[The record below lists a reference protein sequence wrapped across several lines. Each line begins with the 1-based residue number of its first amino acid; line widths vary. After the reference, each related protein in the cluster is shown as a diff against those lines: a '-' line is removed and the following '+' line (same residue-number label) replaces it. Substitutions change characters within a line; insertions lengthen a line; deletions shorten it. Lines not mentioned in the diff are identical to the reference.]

1 MAMNPQPMP
10 APSEPAK
17 SRASETPTQAS
28 VWLVLGDKKGD
39 NGQVETLA
47 RALGWD
53 CERKHLQMREPYVL
67 GKPRV
72 EASLH
77 HIDPSRSDPLEPPW
91 PDLVITI
98 GRRPSM
104 AALWIREQSGGHT
117 KIVLVGKPSCAI
129 ERLDLIIASS
139 EAHLPPLPNVM
150 SVSLP
155 LMQVDEAAVE
165 LAGAD
170 WEARFAEL
178 PRPLIGIMVG
188 GPTSPFAF
196 NASVIDGL
204 VDVVNG
210 VVQELGG
217 TPYITTSRRTTP
229 KLVADLKAKL
239 PPEARVFEWSPEASD
254 NPYLG
259 LLALA
264 DGFVVTGDSVSM
276 MVEIV
281 RLRKPLAIFP
291 LPSGRLGAL
300 DQARRSFA
308 RWIFSP
314 VGETLADRL
323 RRVMARAFYRLGL
336 LTQTRDFR
344 EFHRMLLDHGL
355 AVPLGK
361 GFPPPC
367 GELPD
372 DVSPA
377 VSRIKALMANR

>member
-1 MAMNPQPMP
+1 MAALGDPAEGQAAETRNQP
-10 APSEPAK
+10 
-17 SRASETPTQAS
+17 S

-47 RALGWD
+47 GALGWD
-53 CERKHLQMREPYVL
+53 CERKHLRMREPYVL

-72 EASLH
+72 VPSLH

-150 SVSLP
+150 SVGLP
-155 LMQVDEAAVE
+155 LMQVDEDAVAA
-165 LAGAD
+165 AGTA
-170 WEARFAEL
+170 WRPRFAEL

-196 NASVIDGL
+196 DAS
-204 VDVVNG
+204 VVNG
-210 VVQELGG
+210 LVKVAEEIVRDRGG

-229 KLVADLKAKL
+229 SLVAELKAKL
-239 PPEARVFEWSPEASD
+239 PPEARLFEWSPEAVE

-259 LLALA
+259 LLDLA

-291 LPSGRLGAL
+291 LPTGRLGAL

-314 VGETLADRL
+314 SRDSAGSGLRIALA
-323 RRVMARAFYRLGL
+323 RVLYRLGL

-344 EFHRMLLDHGL
+344 AFHRMLIDRGL
-355 AVPLGK
+355 AVRLGE
-361 GFPPPC
+361 GLRPPQ
-367 GELPD
+367 GDLAD
-372 DVSPA
+372 NLATA
-377 VSRIKALMANR
+377 VARIKALMGCR

>member
-1 MAMNPQPMP
+1 MKQP
-10 APSEPAK
+10 
-17 SRASETPTQAS
+17 S

-155 LMQVDEAAVE
+155 LMQIDESAVAA
-165 LAGAD
+165 AGEA
-170 WEARFAEL
+170 WQARFAEL
-178 PRPLIGIMVG
+178 PRPLIGIMIG

-196 NASVIDGL
+196 NASVVDGL
-204 VDVVNG
+204 IEVVTG
-210 VVQELGG
+210 IVRDLGG

-239 PPEARVFEWSPEASD
+239 PPEARLFEWSPEASE

-314 VGETLADRL
+314 DGETLADRF
-323 RRVMARAFYRLGL
+323 RRVVARGFYRLGL

-344 EFHRMLLDHGL
+344 AFHRMLIDLGL

-361 GFPPPC
+361 GFQPPR
-367 GELPD
+367 GQLPD
-372 DVSPA
+372 DVGLA
-377 VSRIKALMANR
+377 VSRIRALMVDR

>member
-1 MAMNPQPMP
+1 
-10 APSEPAK
+10 
-17 SRASETPTQAS
+17 
-28 VWLVLGDKKGD
+28 LVLGDKKGD

-67 GKPRV
+67 GKPKV
-72 EASLH
+72 KASLH

-117 KIVLVGKPSCAI
+117 KIVLIGKPSCAI

-155 LMQVDEAAVE
+155 LMQVDEAAVAA
-165 LAGAD
+165 AGAA
-170 WEARFAEL
+170 WQARFAEL
-178 PRPLIGIMVG
+178 PRPLIGIMIG
-188 GPTSPFAF
+188 GPTSPFSF
-196 NASVIDGL
+196 NASVVDGL
-204 VDVVNG
+204 IEVVTEIVHG
-210 VVQELGG
+210 LGG

-229 KLVADLKAKL
+229 RLVADLKAKL
-239 PPEARVFEWSPEASD
+239 PPEARLFEWSPEASD

-314 VGETLADRL
+314 DGETQAARL
-323 RRVMARAFYRLGL
+323 RRVLARALYRLGL

-344 EFHRMLLDHGL
+344 AFHRMLIDLGL

-361 GFPPPC
+361 GFLPPR

-372 DVSPA
+372 DVGPA
-377 VSRIKALMANR
+377 VSRIKALMADR

>member
-1 MAMNPQPMP
+1 MKQP
-10 APSEPAK
+10 
-17 SRASETPTQAS
+17 S

-72 EASLH
+72 QASLH
-77 HIDPSRSDPLEPPW
+77 HIDPARSDPLEPPW

-155 LMQVDEAAVE
+155 LMQVDEAAVAE
-165 LAGAD
+165 AGAA
-170 WEARFAEL
+170 WQARFSEL
-178 PRPLIGIMVG
+178 PRPLIGIMIG

-196 NASVIDGL
+196 DASVIDGL
-204 VDVVNG
+204 IEVVTRI
-210 VVQELGG
+210 VQDLGG
-217 TPYITTSRRTTP
+217 TPYLTTSRRTTP
-229 KLVADLKAKL
+229 RLVADLKAKL
-239 PPEARVFEWSPEASD
+239 PPEARLFEWSPEAPD

-308 RWIFSP
+308 RWIFAP
-314 VGETLADRL
+314 EGEALADRL
-323 RRVMARAFYRLGL
+323 RRVVARGLYRLGL

-344 EFHRMLLDHGL
+344 AFHGMLIDHGL
-355 AVPLGK
+355 AVPLGE
-361 GFPPPC
+361 GFLPPR

-372 DVSPA
+372 DVGPA
-377 VSRIKALMANR
+377 VSRIRALMTVR